1 MTFIFWI
8 RLCGVVAL
16 ALVVFASLMLPP
28 QLKRLRTGHWAVE
41 HFLAYFAATSIV
53 CLGWGHPFVMA
64 AMLILLAALLEA
76 LQSLQPNHPP
86 NLLAALSG
94 AGGAL
99 AAALL
104 ASTSAFFHSSGT
116 LAFG

>member
-1 MTFIFWI
+1 MTSMFWI

-41 HFLAYFAATSIV
+41 HFLGYFAATLIV
-53 CLGWGHPFVMA
+53 CLGWDRPFVVA
-64 AMLILLAALLEA
+64 GLLILFAAVLEV
-76 LQSLQPNHPP
+76 LQSMTPDHSPAFLS
-86 NLLAALSG
+86 ALSG

-99 AAALL
+99 TAGLL
-104 ASTSAFFHSSGT
+104 AKFII
-116 LAFG
+116 

>member
-1 MTFIFWI
+1 MTSMFWI

-41 HFLAYFAATSIV
+41 HFLGYFAATLIV
-53 CLGWGHPFVMA
+53 CLGWGRPFVVA
-64 AMLILLAALLEA
+64 GLLMLFAALLEA
-76 LQSLQPNHPP
+76 LQSMTLDHSPAF
-86 NLLAALSG
+86 LSALSG

-99 AAALL
+99 TAGLL
-104 ASTSAFFHSSGT
+104 AKF
-116 LAFG
+116 LI

>member
-1 MTFIFWI
+1 MTSNFLI

-16 ALVVFASLMLPP
+16 ALIIFASLMLPTKW
-28 QLKRLRTGHWAVE
+28 QQLRTGHWAVE
-41 HFLAYFAATSIV
+41 HFLAYFATTSIV

-76 LQSLQPNHPP
+76 LQSLQPSHPP

-94 AGGAL
+94 SGGAL
-99 AAALL
+99 VAAL
-104 ASTSAFFHSSGT
+104 AYVTST
-116 LAFG
+116 